1 LRNWFFIGLVVI
13 IISTIIGWITGFVEI
28 LVFLNLIV
36 GIISL
41 VIAFYIQIGLSW
53 FYRFNEFR
61 NNHDHADYNGRHN
74 LKYKFIAFGIPNVVV
89 GEIVN
94 RVFDI
99 WT

>member
-1 LRNWFFIGLVVI
+1 MRKWFLSGLFLVFISI
-13 IISTIIGWITGFVEI
+13 ITVWIIGYVEI

-36 GIISL
+36 GLISL
-41 VIAFYIQIGLSW
+41 VIALYMQIGMVW
-53 FYRFNEFR
+53 FYRYNEFR
-61 NNHDHADYNGRHN
+61 NNHDYASYKGRN
-74 LKYKFIAFGIPNVVV
+74 RLKYKLVAFGIPNVVV